1 MEDFKMNYSNYS
13 NYNYQPQ
20 QAIVNYENNYYNSI
34 NNKTSPNNNFQN
46 NNYNLSNSYQNNM
59 NYQNTNMSGNYQNN
73 MNYQQYNNNQN
84 NNVTNNS
91 YNLSNSYQ
99 NNMNYQNTNNSI
111 YNLNYQN
118 TNMSRSYQNNMNYQQ
133 YSNNNQNNNYNMNN
147 NYNNN
152 MSYQNSNNNINTNNM
167 QTNNELYNMM
177 VEDYKNLFP
186 GTPLNNNTIQDMM
199 YDYMLIENI
208 VKDLE
213 RSNPENVFK
222 LNNQTYFHWKQLPL
236 EKQLIFKI
244 NYFEAI
250 VGKYLNDALMKYPNN
265 RLLLDINA
273 TYTGES
279 KAQKD
284 YNYCYYAF
292 IYGFNTKGSLYTQI
306 MNYVML
312 YSYLRLLCEG
322 RFVKKYLNLEQNVMN
337 NNRVDLAKLL
347 FANEDL
353 DNRNTR
359 IDKTAT
365 LGKQYIRIGEQI
377 QNLTTCLY
385 SLSIKLNIKK
395 INMERENNMYNQQQ
409 INNQNYNYNNQQ
421 NMNNNYIQN
430 FNKVQNLPPKPRYQT
445 FKSHEELNK
454 EAQNILSNTT
464 SKKIQ
469 CDSDAKLENKARITK
484 YFEKCL
490 ELINEI
496 EKDPEQNLTIYEKGN
511 IRTKINQLSLNYDYK
526 NNEKYKDDDSNY
538 GNPYFIKEM
547 IKIFILLEFF
557 KKSEDPKAKCKILE
571 ELSKM
576 DNFNQINFELP
587 FDHLSEETKTIV
599 SNILTYYIK

>member
-20 QAIVNYENNYYNSI
+20 QAIVNYGNNYYNSI

-46 NNYNLSNSYQNNM
+46 NNYNLN
-59 NYQNTNMSGNYQNN
+59 
-73 MNYQQYNNNQN
+73 
-84 NNVTNNS
+84 
-91 YNLSNSYQ
+91 NSYQ

-177 VEDYKNLFP
+177 VEDYKNLYP
-186 GTPLNNNTIQDMM
+186 GTPLNNNIIKDMM
-199 YDYMLIENI
+199 YDHNLMENI
-208 VKDLE
+208 IKQLDDY
-213 RSNPENVFK
+213 NPENNFK
-222 LNNQTYFHWKQLPL
+222 LNNQTYFQWKQLSFNQ
-236 EKQLIFKI
+236 QLIFKI
-244 NYFEAI
+244 NFFKKVVED
-250 VGKYLNDALMKYPNN
+250 YLNAALMKYPNN
-265 RLLLDINA
+265 RLLLDIRNTYNA
-273 TYTGES
+273 ENSIQQYFNYYYYAKNYELNY
-279 KAQKD
+279 D
-284 YNYCYYAF
+284 YN
-292 IYGFNTKGSLYTQI
+292 LYTQLI
-306 MNYVML
+306 NYAFL

-322 RFVKKYLNLEQNVMN
+322 RFIKKYLNLEQNLMN
-337 NNRVDLAKLL
+337 NNKVDLVTLL
-347 FANEDL
+347 LNNENL
-353 DNRNTR
+353 NH
-359 IDKTAT
+359 
-365 LGKQYIRIGEQI
+365 GIRQI
-377 QNLTTCLY
+377 YCETKMLREKYLEMLKKIENLTCL
-385 SLSIKLNIKK
+385 LSITTVAGVIRNNK
-395 INMERENNMYNQQQ
+395 IGQKNNMYNQQQ

-430 FNKVQNLPPKPRYQT
+430 FNKVQNLPPKPRYQS

-490 ELINEI
+490 GLINEI

-511 IRTKINQLSLNYDYK
+511 IRSKINKISTSYEYE
-526 NNEKYKDDDSNY
+526 NEENKSTNS
-538 GNPYFIKEM
+538 FLTKEI

-557 KKSEDPKAKCKILE
+557 KETEDPKAKCKILE

-576 DNFNQINFELP
+576 DNFNQINFEHP